1 MTITIDACGK
11 SKAAFGR
18 SIGCER
24 GRVHDWTKGA
34 AYPDVGKIL
43 EMHRVYGIT
52 PDWLLLGRIDSLPAR
67 LEAAIRARE
76 ARSDG

>member
-1 MTITIDACGK
+1 MTITIEACGK

-43 EMHRVYGIT
+43 EMHRVYGIAL
-52 PDWLLLGRIDSLPAR
+52 DWLLLGRIDSLPAR
-67 LEAAIRARE
+67 LEAAIRERE